1 MEKDLKILHR
11 HVWFKKMTFVS
22 TIKVNTQ
29 FQVYIKQLIKSDKFK
44 LGKEQYVNKKVTI
57 DKNWDIFFFGRIFVM
72 GMSDPCRMKGVETD
86 DCDFDKGGRLL
97 LIKGAEIIFIAQE
110 KMCKKRLWISITN
123 LFKSLINQSSRGIG

>member
-57 DKNWDIFFFGRIFVM
+57 DKNWDIFFL
-72 GMSDPCRMKGVETD
+72 
-86 DCDFDKGGRLL
+86 GGFL
-97 LIKGAEIIFIAQE
+97 
-110 KMCKKRLWISITN
+110 
-123 LFKSLINQSSRGIG
+123 

>member
-1 MEKDLKILHR
+1 MEKDLKILPR

-57 DKNWDIFFFGRIFVM
+57 DKNWDIFFL
-72 GMSDPCRMKGVETD
+72 
-86 DCDFDKGGRLL
+86 GGFL
-97 LIKGAEIIFIAQE
+97 
-110 KMCKKRLWISITN
+110 
-123 LFKSLINQSSRGIG
+123 